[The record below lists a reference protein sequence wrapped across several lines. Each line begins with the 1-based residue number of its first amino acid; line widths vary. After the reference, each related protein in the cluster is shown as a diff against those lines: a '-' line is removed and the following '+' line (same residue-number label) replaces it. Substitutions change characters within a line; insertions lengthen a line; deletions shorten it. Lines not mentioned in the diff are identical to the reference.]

1 MPTSSA
7 GGFVVRLSEFGAC
20 SIDAARHPPPYIL
33 RGRLPDSNF
42 VCDPSPVPATPSW
55 SCRHT
60 FVLAETDPQIVLEC
74 YSNSGD
80 AFVGMCAVQ
89 KPQLLEAAAS
99 VDTVVTL
106 QLRDGHFAM
115 GEISFYVVVE
125 ALHVLHV
132 NVAHLAVVPPSLPG
146 AAVYVELSC
155 VDEGATAAAA
165 AAGVSVTSARVATGV
180 AAWAPLPPLPPCRL
194 TLGALAREGVA
205 GTLAGDAEE
214 PLGNFRILVPP
225 PVVETITAEA
235 TAESLAGDGAGIY
248 SFDFDVP
255 VESTLEG
262 VPLRCVGSMTL
273 SLGVSLAVRP
283 SPTPVNAESRPDT
296 HAHVSGPP
304 VEDLRVLA
312 EVLEQQQRM
321 LGTVRGQLSWVRECK
336 ATIRQRL
343 ETLQQQQAAPD
354 PRDIGIRSRIE
365 RELQD
370 RVLRQKQLE
379 DDLAAL
385 RLRRTTAVEEHAL
398 RVAEHARSQEELD
411 EEQAKVEFRRE
422 GVRRLQLEMQAHVQ
436 MEEQREWQRQRQS
449 EEQRQLNSSDA
460 AALAEVM
467 RLLER

>member
-1 MPTSSA
+1 MPTSFA
-7 GGFVVRLSEFGAC
+7 GGFVVRLSEFDAC

-60 FVLAETDPQIVLEC
+60 FVLAATDPQIVLEC
-74 YSNSGD
+74 YSNNGD

-89 KPQLLEAAAS
+89 TPQLLEAAAS
-99 VDTVVTL
+99 FDTVVTL

-115 GEISFYVVVE
+115 GEISFHAVVE
-125 ALHVLHV
+125 ALHVVHM
-132 NVAHLAVVPPSLPG
+132 NVVRLAVVPPSLPG
-146 AAVYVELSC
+146 ATVYVELSC
-155 VDEGATAAAA
+155 VDEGATAASAVA
-165 AAGVSVTSARVATGV
+165 VSVTSARVATDV
-180 AAWAPLPPLPPCRL
+180 AAWASLSPLPPCRL

-205 GTLAGDAEE
+205 GTFAGDAEE

-225 PVVETITAEA
+225 PVVKTITAAA
-235 TAESLAGDGAGIY
+235 TSESLAGDGTGIY

-262 VPLRCVGSMTL
+262 APLRSVGSMTL

-283 SPTPVNAESRPDT
+283 PPVPINAESPPDT

-321 LGTVRGQLSWVRECK
+321 LGTVRDQLCWVREYK

-343 ETLQQQQAAPD
+343 ETLRQQPAAPD
-354 PRDIGIRSRIE
+354 PQDIGIRSRIE

-370 RVLRQKQLE
+370 RVLRQEKLQ
-379 DDLAAL
+379 DDLATL
-385 RLRRTTAVEEHAL
+385 QRLRRAAAEEHAL
-398 RVAEHARSQEELD
+398 RVAEHARSQEELE

-422 GVRRLQLEMQAHVQ
+422 GIRRLQLEMQAHAQ

-449 EEQRQLNSSDA
+449 EEQQQLNSSDA
-460 AALAEVM
+460 AVLAEVM
-467 RLLER
+467 HLLER